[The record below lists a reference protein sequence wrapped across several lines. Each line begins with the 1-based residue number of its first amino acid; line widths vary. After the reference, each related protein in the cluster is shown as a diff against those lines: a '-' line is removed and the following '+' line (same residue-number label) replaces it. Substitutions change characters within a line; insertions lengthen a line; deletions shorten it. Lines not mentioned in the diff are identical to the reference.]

1 MKAQRIIYEGGGGL
15 KHQLNL
21 CGRYF
26 LGQIQSAIQRTI

>member
-1 MKAQRIIYEGGGGL
+1 MKAQRIIYEGGGL